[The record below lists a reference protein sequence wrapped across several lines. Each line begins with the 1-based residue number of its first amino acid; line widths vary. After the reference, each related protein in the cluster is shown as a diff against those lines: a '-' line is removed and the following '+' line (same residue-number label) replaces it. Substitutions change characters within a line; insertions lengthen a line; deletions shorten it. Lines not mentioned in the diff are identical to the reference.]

1 MRKLIRNRNFI
12 SENFYKK
19 KEKINL
25 EEFKRLMCIFF
36 ILNLMLI
43 PNTIGYIQEKQN
55 KVVENYNP
63 IDYGYT
69 QSYSMDE
76 IKTWIDSLFINGILK
91 AKINQNEGEITINN
105 LDDFYNL
112 KLQEKIDVTYIM
124 SGEENYKVGVKL
136 NE

>member
-69 QSYSMDE
+69 QSDSMDE